1 MMGMMNQMGDPNRQT
16 DFRQDPRAMMLAMA
30 RQGMDPMAM
39 MRKKMIMPSMSQGI
53 QEMPNALARK
63 LMLMRQGGLR

>member
-1 MMGMMNQMGDPNRQT
+1 MNEMGVQNRQINSGAR
-16 DFRQDPRAMMLAMA
+16 DSRAMMLAMA

-39 MRKKMIMPSMSQGI
+39 MRKKMMMSSMNQGTQGMP
-53 QEMPNALARK
+53 EDLARK